1 MKFSQFKCPECDG
14 NNLEVYNSII
24 DHSADPAIGLI
35 AFICL
40 RCGFEFEEE
49 MEAVVEA

>member
-1 MKFSQFKCPECDG
+1 MKFSQFKCPECEG

-24 DHSADPAIGLI
+24 DHSRDPAIGLI
-35 AFICL
+35 AFVCIE
-40 RCGFEFEEE
+40 CGAEFEEE